1 MLDDPL
7 LILLTG
13 DGAVPA
19 TLPEALARLCADD
32 LTGFD
37 GLAAHQRV
45 PWLLFLCQV
54 AAMALERVHRA
65 PAAEDESEWRGLA
78 DPGFWRA
85 ALVALAPGAED
96 SAWSLLVEDA
106 SRPALLQP
114 PVRRNLDRYG
124 VIGVTP
130 DEIDLLVTA
139 KAHDVK
145 PARISHAGAHHW
157 LFALVSLQTHQGYS
171 GRGNFGIA
179 RMNGGFASRPML
191 TLDTRQDWPGRFR
204 RGVRAAL
211 RARAAALA
219 ADTDLFAADGLPLL
233 WLEPWDEEVGLSPA
247 TLDPLCVEICRRVR
261 LMRGPDGA
269 ILASGRPSEC
279 ARVAMPKEAKGNLF
293 DAWTPVGR
301 DGAALTV
308 GAGGFDYRLLFRILC
323 TDEFRRPAAMQ
334 PLSGDPDEMW
344 LHAAVLVRGQ
354 GKTEGLHERWLRVP
368 AFADGASRESA
379 AEIGAQMVV
388 DAKNAK
394 DALRLGLLTFLQG
407 APERTNLSDRS
418 AETLL
423 DAADQ
428 AIDAIFF
435 RHLFDRVRAG
445 RDEATEWAWKRVL
458 VTIVREIFDEARR
471 NLNPPE
477 SRRERAHAIAGALF
491 HARLAK
497 AGLRPPPPAE
507 PAVQEAA

>member
-7 LILLTG
+7 LVLQAG
-13 DGAVPA
+13 DEAVRA
-19 TLPEALARLCADD
+19 TLPQALAQLCADD
-32 LTGFD
+32 LTGFE

-54 AAMALERVHRA
+54 AAMALERASRA
-65 PAAEDESEWRGLA
+65 QAAEDEDEWRGLA

-85 ALVALAPGAED
+85 ALLALTPGAED
-96 SAWSLLVEDA
+96 TAWSLLVEDA

-114 PVRRNLDRYG
+114 PVRRNLERYG
-124 VIGVTP
+124 VIGATP

-145 PARISHAGAHHW
+145 PARLDHAEPHHW

-191 TLDTRQDWPGRFR
+191 TLDAGQGWPSRFR
-204 RGVRAAL
+204 RGVRVAL
-211 RARAAALA
+211 RARADALTT
-219 ADTDLFAADGLPLL
+219 DTSLFIAGDLPLL
-233 WLEPWDEEVGLSPA
+233 WLEPWDEEIGLSPA
-247 TLDPLCVEICRRVR
+247 RLDPLFVEICRRVR
-261 LMRGPDGA
+261 LVRGPDGT
-269 ILASGRPSEC
+269 ILARGRPSEC
-279 ARVAMPKEAKGNLF
+279 ARVAVPKELKGNLF
-293 DAWTPVGR
+293 DAWTPVGK

-323 TDEFRRPAAMQ
+323 TDEFKRPAAMQ
-334 PLSGDPDEMW
+334 ALSSDPDEIW

-368 AFADGASRESA
+368 AFEDGASRESA
-379 AEIGAQMVV
+379 AEIGAQMIV

-394 DALRLGLLTFLQG
+394 DALRLALLTFLQG
-407 APERTNLSDRS
+407 APKRTELSDRS

-428 AIDAIFF
+428 EIDAVFF
-435 RHLFDRVRAG
+435 GHLFDRVSAG
-445 RDEATEWAWKRVL
+445 RDEATEWAWKKAL
-458 VTIVREIFDEARR
+458 LAIVRRIFDEGRR
-471 NLNPPE
+471 NLSPPE

-491 HARLAK
+491 YARLAK
-497 AGLRPPPPAE
+497 AGLRQQPPGE
-507 PAVQEAA
+507 PVVQEAA